1 VENRRV
7 MVVDAFPL
15 ARAALGEVLRPHG
28 FAVVAEAGTAADGLR
43 AARSLR
49 PDAVIVEP
57 CVPGDG
63 VLLCRR
69 LKRLPAAPLVVMF
82 AQDNDPGLVADCVV
96 AGADGFVHQSAPAQL
111 LVDAV
116 DHVLR
121 SKRPWFL
128 GRARQAEQALPAA
141 VDRRAGHMTER
152 EREVL
157 SMLLRRLTNAEIAA
171 ELGVAGQTVKNH
183 VSSVLQKMSVPS
195 RKHLLRACQ
204 DPVASRPHPARWD
217 PVRWDMARL
226 DTARLDTARLDTVRL
241 DTARSDTARRAAAR
255 RGGPGAPPAPAGAR
269 RPAGRP
275 AAAESRT
282 VRTAAP

>member
-1 VENRRV
+1 MENRRV
-7 MVVDAFPL
+7 IVVDTFPL
-15 ARAALGEVLRPHG
+15 ARAAVAEILRPHG
-28 FAVVAEAGTAADGLR
+28 FPLVGEAGSAADGLR

-49 PDAVIVEP
+49 PGAVIIEP
-57 CVPGDG
+57 CLPGDG

-69 LKRLPAAPLVVMF
+69 LKQLPHAPLVVMF
-82 AQDNDPGLVADCVV
+82 AQDNDPGLVADCVI
-96 AGADGFVHQSAPAQL
+96 AGADGFVHKSASPQL

-128 GRARQAEQALPAA
+128 GRARPAEAAMPAA
-141 VDRRAGHMTER
+141 VRRTAGHMTER

-204 DPVASRPHPARWD
+204 DPVSSRPES
-217 PVRWDMARL
+217 ARL
-226 DTARLDTARLDTVRL
+226 DTARHTTVR
-241 DTARSDTARRAAAR
+241 RA
-255 RGGPGAPPAPAGAR
+255 GPGAPPAPAGGR

-275 AAAESRT
+275 AATEPRIIRA
-282 VRTAAP
+282 AAP